1 MLVQK
6 PASVLFVCLG
16 NICRSPLAEGVLRAV
31 AEARGL
37 GGSVLIDS
45 AGTGGWHTGSAP
57 DPRSIAIAARHGIDI
72 SNQKAR
78 KVRADDF
85 ERFDLILGMDR
96 SNTDD
101 LRALAPASA
110 LARVHLFLEFASAS
124 ERKSDSIFVR
134 HDAQIQSVRVS
145 LSRPEDAWR
154 PYGGPDEVPDPYHGG
169 ADGFAEV
176 YRMIRDASESLADR
190 LGWSESAL
198 VSGQA
203 SSTI

>member
-78 KVRADDF
+78 KIGPDDF
-85 ERFDLILGMDR
+85 
-96 SNTDD
+96 DD
-101 LRALAPASA
+101 QPMLAG
-110 LARVHLFLEFASAS
+110 L
-124 ERKSDSIFVR
+124 
-134 HDAQIQSVRVS
+134 
-145 LSRPEDAWR
+145 
-154 PYGGPDEVPDPYHGG
+154 
-169 ADGFAEV
+169 
-176 YRMIRDASESLADR
+176 
-190 LGWSESAL
+190 
-198 VSGQA
+198 
-203 SSTI
+203 